1 MLISIIVLA
10 LIFDFINGFHDAAN
24 SIATIVTTK
33 VLSLFQAVLWANL
46 FNFLAYFVFTEHAVA
61 NTIASFVD
69 SSQIDLTVILAGL
82 VAAVFWNL
90 LTYYLSIPSSSSHTL
105 IGGFAG
111 AAIAHA
117 GFGSIHLSAIY
128 IIFLF
133 IFIAPFLG
141 MILSIIITL
150 ITTQKNIWLKTMLV
164 LFLISFATLTI
175 HFKHPFEKWGLIFL
189 GFFFILCFFYIY
201 FKKLNFKKTNTL
213 FKNMQLVSSA
223 LYSIGHGGSDA
234 QKVMGIIGVSFI
246 VSGKIKDF
254 QELPN
259 WVPIVCYCTIS
270 LGTMLGGK
278 RIIKTMGSKIT
289 SVTPLEGVCAETAGA
304 MSLFT
309 SISLGIP
316 VSTTHTITGSIIGV
330 GIVRRVNSV
339 KWKIP
344 IKLLWAWIITI
355 PISGLI
361 GMIVYHIA
369 NLF

>member
-1 MLISIIVLA
+1 MLVSIIVLA

-33 VLSLFQAVLWANL
+33 VLSLFQAVLWANF
-46 FNFLAYFVFTEHAVA
+46 FNFLAYFIFTEHAVA
-61 NTIASFVD
+61 NTIANFVD
-69 SSQIDLTVILAGL
+69 SSKINLMVILSGL
-82 VAAVFWNL
+82 IAAVFWNL
-90 LTYYLSIPSSSSHTL
+90 LTYFWAIPSSSSHTL

-117 GFGSIHLSAIY
+117 GVGSIHFSAIY
-128 IIFLF
+128 IIILF
-133 IFIAPFLG
+133 IFVAPFLG
-141 MILSIIITL
+141 MLLSIIITL
-150 ITTQKNIWLKTMLV
+150 ITTQKRIWLKTFLV
-164 LFLISFATLTI
+164 LGLTLFAVISI
-175 HFKHPFEKWGLIFL
+175 DFKRPIEKWGLIFL
-189 GFFFILCFFYIY
+189 GFFFIICFFYIY
-201 FKKLNFKKTNTL
+201 IKKLNFKKTNNL
-213 FKNMQLVSSA
+213 FKKMQLISSA

-234 QKVMGIIGVSFI
+234 QKVMGIIGVSYI
-246 VSGKIKDF
+246 VSGKIHNF

-259 WVPIVCYCTIS
+259 WVPVVCYCTIS
-270 LGTMLGGK
+270 FGTLLGGK

-289 SVTPLEGVCAETAGA
+289 TVTPLEGVCAETAGA
-304 MSLFT
+304 LSLFT
-309 SISLGIP
+309 SIGLGIP

-344 IKLLWAWIITI
+344 IKLLWAWLITI

-361 GMIVYHIA
+361 GMIIYHFA